1 MRRPRPRTR
10 VGPAQPPR
18 AAAHKVELVFLPGLE
33 EIVRDEVAEVL
44 PQVRSVWQVRGR
56 DDAVGFKFTGELRR
70 LLALRTVVAPF
81 ILLEFA
87 ITNPRQLLA
96 GDFFPA
102 VVDAVRSAASADSR
116 RRPRSLRIDAAGSD
130 SSALTKLATQLS
142 AATGLSHDP
151 ADGECVI
158 RIRRSPAGPHWDVLV
173 RLGARPLSARPWR
186 VPGHPAALNATVA
199 AAMIRLS
206 EPDERQRV
214 ANLMCGSATL
224 LIERLLVRPASHAIG
239 CDIDPAAVRLAKQNI
254 GAAGL
259 TSRVVLRNN
268 GIEEDEWLSGGPYD
282 VLLADPPW
290 GDKSGRHDTNEELH
304 RTLLRRAAVASR
316 RGSKLVVLTHEVKI
330 MTRCIREASDAWQLS
345 SATRVFQKGHHPRIY
360 LLERT

>member
-1 MRRPRPRTR
+1 M
-10 VGPAQPPR
+10 
-18 AAAHKVELVFLPGLE
+18 FLPGLE
-33 EIVRDEVAEVL
+33 AIVRDELAELL
-44 PQVRSVWQVRGR
+44 PQVRSIWQVRGR
-56 DDAVGFKFTGELRR
+56 DDSIGFKFTGELRR

-96 GDFFPA
+96 GDHFPII
-102 VVDAVRSAASADSR
+102 VEGVRSAAGADSR

-130 SSALTKLATQLS
+130 SGTLTKLATQLA
-142 AATGLSHDP
+142 AATGMAHDP
-151 ADGECVI
+151 DDGECVI

-186 VPGHPAALNATVA
+186 VPGHPAALNATIA

-206 EPDERQRV
+206 VPDERQRV

-224 LIERLLVRPASHAIG
+224 LVERLLMRPAAYAVG
-239 CDIDPAAVRLAKQNI
+239 CDIDPAAVRLAKQNV

-259 TSRVVLRNN
+259 TGRVVLLNS
-268 GIEEDEWLSGGPYD
+268 GIEDDAWLSGGPYD

-290 GDKSGRHDTNEELH
+290 GDKSGSHDTNEELH

-316 RGSKLVVLTHEVKI
+316 RGGRLLVLTHEVKI
-330 MTRCIREASDAWQLS
+330 MTRCLREVSDTWRLASE
-345 SATRVFQKGHHPRIY
+345 TRVFQKGHHPRIY
-360 LLERT
+360 LLERN